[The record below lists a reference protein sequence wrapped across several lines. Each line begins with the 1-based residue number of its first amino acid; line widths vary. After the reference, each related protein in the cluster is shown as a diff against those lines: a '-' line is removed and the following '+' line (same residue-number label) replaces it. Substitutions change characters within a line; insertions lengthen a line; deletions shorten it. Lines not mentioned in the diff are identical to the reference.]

1 MRVLACIVNFRTADL
16 TLRAVE
22 SLAPQLRALP
32 GSKVC
37 VVDND
42 SGDGSYERLCVGV
55 AQRGLEDVAEVVAS
69 GHNGGFGFGN
79 NVALRR
85 GLSWAQPPDYFYLL
99 NPDAFVE
106 AGALRALVDY
116 MQAHADVGI
125 AGGCVSSPDGQLN
138 TAAFTFPSVL
148 GELEGSVQLGL
159 VSKLLR
165 KHAVPQPTPV
175 QSTDDVDW
183 VSGASMMLRRSVLER
198 VGLFDETYFLYFEE
212 TDLCR
217 RARDAGFKIAF
228 VPEARVVHAEGS
240 STGVHNKRRR
250 TPGYLLDSR
259 RLYFLKHHG
268 RPYLWAANAVRAA
281 GTLGFELHRRLR
293 GKDAPG
299 FERALPDFVAHC
311 LKHP

>member
-22 SLAPQLRALP
+22 SLVPELRALP
-32 GSKVC
+32 GSRVC

-42 SGDGSYERLCVGV
+42 SQDGSYERLCVGV
-55 AQRGLEDVAEVVAS
+55 AQSGFDDVAEVVAS

-85 GLSWAQPPDYFYLL
+85 GLSWPEPPDYFYLL
-99 NPDAFVE
+99 NPDAFIE
-106 AGALRALVDY
+106 PGALRTLGDY
-116 MQAHADVGI
+116 MQSHPDVGI
-125 AGGCVSSPDGQLN
+125 AGGFVSSPDGQPN

-148 GELEGSVQLGL
+148 GELEGSVQLSA
-159 VSKLLR
+159 VTKLLR
-165 KHAVPQPTPV
+165 KHVVPRPIPKQT
-175 QSTDDVDW
+175 TDDVDW
-183 VSGASMMLRRSVLER
+183 VSGASMMLRRSVLQR

-217 RARDAGFKIAF
+217 RVRDAGYKIAF
-228 VPEARVVHAEGS
+228 VPEAKVVHHEGS
-240 STGVHNKRRR
+240 STGITNKRRR

-268 RPYLWAANAVRAA
+268 RPYLWAANAARAA
-281 GTLGFELHRRLR
+281 GTVGFELHRRLR

-299 FERALPDFVAHC
+299 YERALPDFVAHW